1 VPDFQT
7 NRVAVMSTKHV
18 PPSLGVRSFS
28 CPRCGAL
35 AHQTWFKLWADSY
48 DKDEGPTAIDAA
60 FLMQAKSV
68 PKLHADVLQ
77 QYEKMAAGL
86 PILQNTGEHRAY
98 TNLLVQNAFVSRCFS
113 CRDLSIWVANR
124 IVDPVVIQ
132 DGVEPNED
140 MPPDVLVDYR
150 EAQSLVGI
158 SPRGA
163 AALLRLAIQELMPHL
178 GLPGKNLNDDI
189 GLLVSNGLDTR
200 VQQAL
205 DVVRVIGNNAVH
217 PGQIDLRDDA
227 GTASRLF
234 HLVNIIVES
243 TISAQKHVKE
253 MFEGLPETA
262 KQQIALR
269 DKKGA
274 ADENTT

>member
-1 VPDFQT
+1 LDT
-7 NRVAVMSTKHV
+7 
-18 PPSLGVRSFS
+18 
-28 CPRCGAL
+28 
-35 AHQTWFKLWADSY
+35 
-48 DKDEGPTAIDAA
+48 A
-60 FLMQAKSV
+60 FLKQAKLT
-68 PKLHADVLQ
+68 PKLPAEMLQ
-77 QYEKMAAGL
+77 EYEKMATGL
-86 PILQNTGEHRAY
+86 PVLQNTGDHRAH
-98 TNLLVQNAFVSRCFS
+98 TNLLLQNAFVSRCFS

-124 IVDPVVIQ
+124 IVDPVVTQ

-140 MPPDVLVDYR
+140 MPADVLVDYR

-163 AALLRLAIQELMPHL
+163 AALLRLAIQEMMPHL

-189 GLLVSNGLDTR
+189 GSLVSKGLDAR

-227 GTASRLF
+227 ATASRLF
-234 HLVNIIVES
+234 RLVNIIVEA
-243 TISAQKHVKE
+243 TISSQKHVKE
-253 MFEGLPETA
+253 MFDGLPETA

-274 ADENTT
+274 QEENSS